1 VDTETK
7 SLLFNAVPLFVLA
20 ALYLG
25 VGLALVPGLW
35 RDRRRLSILDL
46 ALGSLFP
53 CIAVP
58 AAVFGALVVHDG
70 RPLGGEIWPALM
82 ATLVA
87 FVPPLLLL
95 VRWSDRTLVATAARA
110 REAEALTTIR
120 DRELEAVSAISTEL
134 ARTNDAETAVR
145 LLLRHVLEL
154 VGVEFTALALVDEDA
169 TEAVG
174 FLALDPTGEV
184 DWWPDVRLDLVNEP
198 SGIASAVFE
207 AAPVAIFD
215 VEGST
220 RVSPRLVEAVG
231 AKSGVWV
238 PLISEERVLG
248 VLVAATTG
256 ERRAFTSE
264 EITLMQALAGD
275 AALAFERTQS
285 AAALEQALERERLVS
300 RVAARVRSELDVEAL
315 LRVAVAETGAA
326 LQADRC
332 FVRLGD
338 PAEPDEPMPVVAE
351 WLAEGVEPIGNR
363 AAALPVSNLALRER
377 RTIAIGDVEAAPE
390 LDDPTLGGRH
400 GLGGLGSRAVV
411 ATPIAAFDEVIGVLS
426 VHRSTVEPWTDADVS
441 VVEQVAR
448 EASLALHT
456 ARLLEEKALRLEQQA
471 GLLKAAQSLGSELQL
486 DAVLQLLVDQVAQ
499 LLAVD
504 AADCYLLDPG
514 RGTLR
519 CAAVHGLPADLVG
532 FEFGTEKGVA
542 AETLRSGRPVVVGD
556 YGELSDPVPHPAYAG
571 FTEAMVAPMR
581 WPDETL
587 GVLGVGARGPGRS
600 FTRSDADLLEAFAG
614 LASLALR
621 NAESFA
627 ERTRQAR
634 IQLGFY
640 RIAAILG
647 HSLSLA
653 ETYAAVA
660 QAASEALGGAFAAV
674 LLPQAQRLE
683 LVGAHNLPDALADA
697 FRGSGPAATDALRD
711 AAREGRVLASSS
723 LADDDRFGDEWRAAA
738 AGCGCRS
745 VLAVPF
751 ERARGE
757 EGGLVLVFFGESR
770 SFADE
775 DLELARNLAGATQGA
790 LERAE
795 LFEAERS
802 SRALSQ
808 QLARTGGLLATELDP
823 AAVLDEVVQQAPRL
837 VGAEACTIA
846 VLEEDS
852 LSVTAAEGKAAQ
864 AALGTRAPATGPLAG
879 DVVQSRAPVAVE
891 NAADDPRLAA
901 ADAVLAAGCVSYLG
915 VPLVGPEGALHGVLS
930 VYGERPRA
938 WRPEEVEALRA
949 LAGNAS
955 AALSNA
961 ELYQRV
967 ALEKER
973 SFAILANIADGIVAV
988 DREGDVVLWN
998 HAAEGITGVPQEE
1011 ALGHP
1016 PAEVLGRELESG
1028 GETPSGDRLVPIVR
1042 SDQEIW
1048 LSVTEA
1054 VMRDPAG
1061 RVAGKIFAFRDIS
1074 ADRAVEQMKSEF
1086 VSAVS
1091 HELRTPLT
1099 SIYGFAETLLRQDV
1113 LFGEE
1118 ERRTFLHYIASES
1131 ERLTRIVDALL
1142 SVARLD
1148 SGDLQVAV
1156 APTDVGALLGEAV
1169 AAVQEDAPEEH
1180 SFVVELPDEG
1190 VAAVA
1195 DAEKLRQIL
1204 AVLLDNA
1211 VRYSPAGGMVTV
1223 AARRKADKVELAVAD
1238 EGIGIPTGEQE
1249 RIFRKFYRAEGST
1262 RDGGAGGTGLG
1273 LFIAKGLVEAMG
1285 GRIAV
1290 KSVEG
1295 EGSTF
1300 SFELPLARVSVPSAV
1315 E

>member
-1 VDTETK
+1 VDTGTK
-7 SLLFNAVPLFVLA
+7 SLLFNAVPLLLLA
-20 ALYLG
+20 ALYLV

-35 RDRRRLSILDL
+35 RDRRRLTILDV
-46 ALGSLFP
+46 ALCALFP

-58 AAVFGALVVHDG
+58 AAVFGTLVLHDE
-70 RPLGGEIWPALM
+70 RPLGGELWSSFV

-87 FVPPLLLL
+87 FVPPLLL
-95 VRWSDRTLVATAARA
+95 VARWRERALVATAQRA
-110 REAEALTTIR
+110 REAEARTTIR
-120 DRELEAVSAISTEL
+120 DRELEAVSAISTAL
-134 ARTNDAETAVR
+134 ARTQDAEAAAR

-154 VGVEFTALALVDEDA
+154 VGVEFAALALVDEDL

-174 FLALDPTGEV
+174 FLALGPEGELE
-184 DWWPDVRLDLVNEP
+184 WWREVRLDLQNEP
-198 SGIASAVFE
+198 SGIASAVFD
-207 AAPVAIFD
+207 AAPVAIYD
-215 VEGST
+215 IQGSS
-220 RVSPRLVEAVG
+220 RVSPRLAEAVG

-248 VLVAATTG
+248 VLVEAATG

-264 EITLMQALAGD
+264 EITLVQALAGD
-275 AALAFERTQS
+275 AALAFERAQS
-285 AAALEQALERERLVS
+285 AAALERALERERLVT
-300 RVAARVRSELDVEAL
+300 RVGSRVRSELDVDTL
-315 LRVAVAETGAA
+315 LQVAVSEIGAA
-326 LQADRC
+326 LEVDRC
-332 FVRLGD
+332 FVRLGR
-338 PAEPDEPMPVVAE
+338 PGEPMPVAAE
-351 WLAEGVEPIGNR
+351 WLAPGAESVGVGGR
-363 AAALPVSNLALRER
+363 AAAVAVSNLALRER
-377 RTIAIGDVEAAPE
+377 RTVALADVEAAQE
-390 LDDPTLGGRH
+390 LDDPSLGGREALRE
-400 GLGGLGSRAVV
+400 LGVRAAL
-411 ATPIAAFDEVIGVLS
+411 ATPILVFDEIIGVLS
-426 VHRSTVEPWTDADVS
+426 LHRSRPKPWSEADVT
-441 VVEQVAR
+441 VVEAVAR

-456 ARLLEEKALRLEQQA
+456 ARLLEENARRLEQQA
-471 GLLKAAQSLGSELQL
+471 GLLGAAQALGGELQL

-504 AADCYLLDPG
+504 AADCYLFDAA

-519 CAAVHGLPADLVG
+519 CAAVHGLPAELVG
-532 FEFGTEKGVA
+532 FEFESDKGVTGQA
-542 AETLRSGRPVVVGD
+542 LRTGRPVVVRD
-556 YGELSDPVPHPAYAG
+556 YDELADPVPHAAYAG
-571 FTEAMVAPMR
+571 FLQAMVAPMR
-581 WPDETL
+581 WSGETL
-587 GVLGVGARGPGRS
+587 GVLGVGMHGDGRE
-600 FTRSDADLLEAFAG
+600 FAQSDADLLEAFAG

-627 ERTRQAR
+627 ERTHQAR

-647 HSLSLA
+647 HSLSLG
-653 ETYAAVA
+653 ETYDAVA

-674 LLPQAQRLE
+674 LLPYAKRLE
-683 LVGAHNLPDALADA
+683 LAGAHQLPGA
-697 FRGSGPAATDALRD
+697 FPAGVATATDALVD
-711 AAREGRVLASSS
+711 AAREGRVLAASA
-723 LADDDRFGDEWRAAA
+723 LEEDDRFDQEWRARAVES
-738 AGCGCRS
+738 GCGAM
-745 VLAVPF
+745 LAVPF

-757 EGGLVLVFFGESR
+757 TSGLVLVFFSEGR
-770 SFADE
+770 AFADE
-775 DLELARNLAGATQGA
+775 DLELARNLAGATRGA

-802 SRALSQ
+802 ARALSQ

-837 VGAEACTIA
+837 VGAEACTIS
-846 VLEEDS
+846 VLEEDE
-852 LSVTAAEGKAAQ
+852 LVVTAAEGIAAE
-864 AALGTRAPATGPLAG
+864 AALGTRSPTTGPLAG
-879 DVVQSRAPVAVE
+879 DVVQSRASVEVESAVDE
-891 NAADDPRLAA
+891 PRLAR
-901 ADAVLAAGCVSYLG
+901 ADPVVAAGCASYLG

-930 VYGERPRA
+930 VYGERPRT

-949 LAGNAS
+949 LAGNTS

-988 DREGDVVLWN
+988 DREGRVVLWN
-998 HAAEGITGVPQEE
+998 RAAEEITGVPQEE
-1011 ALGHP
+1011 ALDHL

-1042 SDQEIW
+1042 SGQEAW

-1061 RVAGKIFAFRDIS
+1061 LVAGRIFAFRDIS

-1099 SIYGFAETLLRQDV
+1099 SIYGFAETLLRQDI

-1118 ERRTFLHYIASES
+1118 ERRTFLRYIASES

-1142 SVARLD
+1142 NVARLD
-1148 SGDLQVAV
+1148 TGDLQVV
-1156 APTDVGALLGEAV
+1156 LAPTDVAALVSEAV
-1169 AAVQEDAPEEH
+1169 AAVQETEPVEH
-1180 SFVVELPDEG
+1180 SFVVDVPDDG
-1190 VAAVA
+1190 LAAAA
-1195 DAEKLRQIL
+1195 DPEKLRQIL

-1211 VRYSPAGGMVTV
+1211 VRYSPAGGTVTV
-1223 AARRKADKVELAVAD
+1223 AARRNADKVELEVVD
-1238 EGIGIPTGEQE
+1238 EGIGIPAAEQE

-1273 LFIAKGLVEAMG
+1273 LFIAQGLVQAMG
-1285 GRIAV
+1285 GRIVVA
-1290 KSVEG
+1290 SVEG
-1295 EGSTF
+1295 QGSTF
-1300 SFELPLARVSVPSAV
+1300 SFELPLARLRVASAV

>member
-1 VDTETK
+1 VDTGTK
-7 SLLFNAVPLFVLA
+7 SLLFNAVPLLVLA

-25 VGLALVPGLW
+25 VGLALVPSLW

-53 CIAVP
+53 CVAVL
-58 AAVFGALVVHDG
+58 AAVFGALVLHDE
-70 RPLGGEIWPALM
+70 RPLGDELWSSFV

-87 FVPPLLLL
+87 AVPPLLLL
-95 VRWSDRTLVATAARA
+95 ARWRNRALVATTQRA
-110 REAEALTTIR
+110 REAEARTTIR
-120 DRELEAVSAISTEL
+120 DRELEAVSAFSTAL
-134 ARTNDAETAVR
+134 ARTQDPEAAGR

-154 VGVEFTALALVDEDA
+154 VGVEFAAIALVDEDS

-174 FLALDPTGEV
+174 FLALAPEGELE
-184 DWWPDVRLDLVNEP
+184 WWREVRLDLQNEP

-207 AAPVAIFD
+207 AAPVSIYD
-215 VEGST
+215 VEGSS
-220 RVSPRLVEAVG
+220 RVSPRLAEAVG

-248 VLVAATTG
+248 VLVAVTTG

-264 EITLMQALAGD
+264 EITLMEALAGD
-275 AALAFERTQS
+275 AALAFERAQS

-300 RVAARVRSELDVEAL
+300 RVGSRVRSELDVDAL
-315 LRVAVAETGAA
+315 LQVAVSEIGAA
-326 LQADRC
+326 LQVDRC
-332 FVRLGD
+332 FVRLGV
-338 PAEPDEPMPVVAE
+338 PGEPMPIAAE
-351 WLAEGVEPIGNR
+351 WLAPGVGSVGGR
-363 AAALPVSNLALRER
+363 TAALPVSNLALRER
-377 RTIAIGDVEAAPE
+377 RTVALADVEAAPE
-390 LDDPTLGGRH
+390 LDDPE
-400 GLGGLGSRAVV
+400 LGSREALRALEARAIL
-411 ATPIAAFDEVIGVLS
+411 ATPILAFDEIIGVLS
-426 VHRSTVEPWTDADVS
+426 LHRSRPKPWAEADVS
-441 VVEQVAR
+441 VVEAVAR

-456 ARLLEEKALRLEQQA
+456 ARLLEENARRLEQQA
-471 GLLKAAQSLGSELQL
+471 GLLKAARSLGSELQL

-504 AADCYLLDPG
+504 AADCYLLDSTH
-514 RGTLR
+514 GTLR
-519 CAAVHGLPADLVG
+519 CAAVHGLPAELVG
-532 FEFGTEKGVA
+532 FEFESDKGVTGQA
-542 AETLRSGRPVVVGD
+542 LRTGRPVVVKD
-556 YGELSDPVPHPAYAG
+556 YDELADPVPHEAYAG
-571 FTEAMVAPMR
+571 FSQAMVAPMR
-581 WPDETL
+581 WSDETL
-587 GVLGVGARGPGRS
+587 GVLGVGVQGDGRE
-600 FTRSDADLLEAFAG
+600 FAQSDADLLEAFAG

-627 ERTRQAR
+627 DRTRQAR
-634 IQLGFY
+634 IQLGLY

-647 HSLSLA
+647 HSLSLG
-653 ETYAAVA
+653 ETYNAVA

-674 LLPQAQRLE
+674 LLQHAKRLE
-683 LVGAHNLPDALADA
+683 LVGEHELPDA
-697 FRGSGPAATDALRD
+697 FRSGVTTATDALVD
-711 AAREGRVLASSS
+711 AAREGRVLAASA
-723 LADDDRFGDEWRAAA
+723 LAEDDRFDEEWRALA
-738 AGCGCRS
+738 AGCGIGS
-745 VLAVPF
+745 MLTVPF

-757 EGGLVLVFFGESR
+757 AGGLVLVFFSEGR
-770 SFADE
+770 TFADE
-775 DLELARNLAGATQGA
+775 DLELARNLAGAARGA

-802 SRALSQ
+802 ARALSQ

-837 VGAEACTIA
+837 VGAEACTIN
-846 VLEEDS
+846 VLEEDE
-852 LSVTAAEGKAAQ
+852 LVVTAAEGTAAE
-864 AALGTRAPATGPLAG
+864 AALGTRSPTTGPLAG

-891 NAADDPRLAA
+891 SAADEPRLAR
-901 ADAVLAAGCVSYLG
+901 ADPVIAAGCASYLG

-938 WRPEEVEALRA
+938 WRPEEVEALRG
-949 LAGNAS
+949 LAGNTS

-988 DREGDVVLWN
+988 DREGHVVLWN
-998 HAAEGITGVPQEE
+998 RAAEEITGVPQEE

-1016 PAEVLGRELESG
+1016 PPDVLGRELESG

-1042 SDQEIW
+1042 SGQEAW

-1061 RVAGKIFAFRDIS
+1061 LVAGRIFAFRDIS

-1113 LFGEE
+1113 LFGED
-1118 ERRTFLHYIASES
+1118 ERRTFLRYIASES

-1142 SVARLD
+1142 NVARLD
-1148 SGDLQVAV
+1148 TGDLQVV
-1156 APTDVGALLGEAV
+1156 LAPTDVGALVAEAV
-1169 AAVQEDAPEEH
+1169 TAAQEAAPGEH
-1180 SFVVELPDEG
+1180 SFAVDVPGEG
-1190 VAAVA
+1190 LAAAA
-1195 DAEKLRQIL
+1195 DPEKLRQIL

-1211 VRYSPAGGMVTV
+1211 VRYSPAGGTVTV
-1223 AARRKADKVELAVAD
+1223 AARRNADKVELEVAD
-1238 EGIGIPTGEQE
+1238 EGIGIPAAEQE
-1249 RIFRKFYRAEGST
+1249 RIFRKFYRAEGSA

-1273 LFIAKGLVEAMG
+1273 LFIAQGLVQAMG

-1290 KSVEG
+1290 ASVEG

-1300 SFELPLARVSVPSAV
+1300 SFELPLARLRVASPV

>member
-1 VDTETK
+1 VDTGTK
-7 SLLFNAVPLFVLA
+7 SLLFNAVPLLVLA
-20 ALYLG
+20 ALYLV

-35 RDRRRLSILDL
+35 RDRRRLSILDV
-46 ALGSLFP
+46 ALCALFP

-58 AAVFGALVVHDG
+58 AAVFGILVLHDE
-70 RPLGGEIWPALM
+70 RPLGGELWSSFV

-87 FVPPLLLL
+87 YVPPLLL
-95 VRWSDRTLVATAARA
+95 VARWRERALVATAQRA
-110 REAEALTTIR
+110 REAEARTTIR
-120 DRELEAVSAISTEL
+120 DRELEAVSAISTAL
-134 ARTNDAETAVR
+134 ARTQDAEAAAR

-154 VGVEFTALALVDEDA
+154 LGVEFAALALVDEDL

-174 FLALDPTGEV
+174 FLALSPDGELE
-184 DWWPDVRLDLVNEP
+184 WWRDVRLDLENEP
-198 SGIASAVFE
+198 SGIASAVFD
-207 AAPVAIFD
+207 AAPVSIYD

-220 RVSPRLVEAVG
+220 RVSPRLAEAVG

-264 EITLMQALAGD
+264 EITLIQALAGD
-275 AALAFERTQS
+275 AALAFDRTQS

-300 RVAARVRSELDVEAL
+300 RVGTRVRSELDVDAL
-315 LRVAVAETGAA
+315 LQVAVSEIGAA
-326 LQADRC
+326 LEVDRC
-332 FVRLGD
+332 FVRLGV
-338 PAEPDEPMPVVAE
+338 PGEPMPVAAE
-351 WLAEGVEPIGNR
+351 WLAAGAQSIGGR
-363 AAALPVSNLALRER
+363 SAALAVSNLALRER
-377 RTIAIGDVEAAPE
+377 RTVAIEEVEAAPE
-390 LDDPTLGGRH
+390 LDDLGLGGREA
-400 GLGGLGSRAVV
+400 LRELDARAVL
-411 ATPIAAFDEVIGVLS
+411 ATPIVAFDEIIGVLS
-426 VHRSTVEPWTDADVS
+426 VHRSRPKPWGEADVT
-441 VVEQVAR
+441 VVEAVAR
-448 EASLALHT
+448 EVSLALHT
-456 ARLLEEKALRLEQQA
+456 ARLLEENTRRLEQQA

-486 DAVLQLLVDQVAQ
+486 DAVLQLLVDQVAL

-504 AADCYLLDPG
+504 AADCYLLDPA

-519 CAAVHGLPADLVG
+519 CAAVHGLPAELVG
-532 FEFGTEKGVA
+532 FEFESGKGVTGQA
-542 AETLRSGRPVVVGD
+542 LRTGRPVLVKAYD
-556 YGELSDPVPHPAYAG
+556 ELADPVPHAAYAG
-571 FTEAMVAPMR
+571 FAQAMVAPMR
-581 WPDETL
+581 WSGETL
-587 GVLGVGARGPGRS
+587 GALGVGVRRDGRE
-600 FTRSDADLLEAFAG
+600 FAQSDADFLEAFAG

-627 ERTRQAR
+627 DRTRQAR

-647 HSLSLA
+647 QSLSLN
-653 ETYAAVA
+653 ETYNAVA

-674 LLPQAQRLE
+674 LLPHAKRLE
-683 LVGAHNLPDALADA
+683 LVGAYDLPDA
-697 FRGSGPAATDALRD
+697 FRGGVATSTDALVD
-711 AAREGRVLASSS
+711 AAREGRVLAASA
-723 LADDDRFGDEWRAAA
+723 LAEDDRFDQEWRALAA
-738 AGCGCRS
+738 RCGCGS
-745 VLAVPF
+745 LLAVPF

-757 EGGLVLVFFGESR
+757 GGGLVLVFFSEGR
-770 SFADE
+770 AFADE
-775 DLELARNLAGATQGA
+775 DLELARNLAGAARGA

-802 SRALSQ
+802 ARALSQ

-837 VGAEACTIA
+837 VGAEACTIS
-846 VLEEDS
+846 VLEEDE
-852 LSVTAAEGKAAQ
+852 LVVTAAEGTAAEG
-864 AALGTRAPATGPLAG
+864 ALGMRSPTTGPLAG

-891 NAADDPRLAA
+891 SAVDEPRLAR
-901 ADAVLAAGCVSYLG
+901 ADPVVAAGCASYLG

-949 LAGNAS
+949 LAGNTS

-988 DREGDVVLWN
+988 DRDGRVVLWN
-998 HAAEGITGVPQEE
+998 RAAEEITGVPQEE

-1016 PAEVLGRELESG
+1016 PAEVLGRELESN

-1042 SDQEIW
+1042 SGQEAW

-1061 RVAGKIFAFRDIS
+1061 LVAGRIFAFRDIS
-1074 ADRAVEQMKSEF
+1074 ADRAVEQMKSDF

-1118 ERRTFLHYIASES
+1118 ERRTFLRYIASES

-1148 SGDLQVAV
+1148 TGDLQVVV
-1156 APTDVGALLGEAV
+1156 APTDVGAAVSEAV
-1169 AAVQEDAPEEH
+1169 AAVQETAPGEH
-1180 SFVVELPDEG
+1180 SFVVDVAGEG
-1190 VAAVA
+1190 LAAAA
-1195 DAEKLRQIL
+1195 DPEKLRQIL

-1211 VRYSPAGGMVTV
+1211 VRYSPTGGTVTV
-1223 AARRKADKVELAVAD
+1223 SARRKADKVELEVAD
-1238 EGIGIPTGEQE
+1238 EGIGIPAAEQE
-1249 RIFRKFYRAEGST
+1249 RIFRKFYRAEASA

-1273 LFIAKGLVEAMG
+1273 LFIAQGLVQAMG

-1290 KSVEG
+1290 ASVEG

-1300 SFELPLARVSVPSAV
+1300 SFELPLARLRVASAV

>member
-1 VDTETK
+1 MDTGTK
-7 SLLFNAVPLFVLA
+7 SLLFNAVPLLVLA

-25 VGLALVPGLW
+25 VGLALVPSLW
-35 RDRRRLSILDL
+35 RDRRRLSVLDV

-53 CIAVP
+53 CVAVP
-58 AAVFGALVVHDG
+58 AAVFGALVLHDR
-70 RPLGGEIWPALM
+70 RPLGEELWSSFV

-95 VRWSDRTLVATAARA
+95 ARWRQRALVATTTRA
-110 REAEALTTIR
+110 REAEARTTIR
-120 DRELEAVSAISTEL
+120 DRELEAVSAVSTEL
-134 ARTNDAETAVR
+134 ARTQDAEAAAR

-154 VGVEFTALALVDEDA
+154 VGVEFAALALVDEDS

-174 FLALDPTGEV
+174 FLALAPQGELE
-184 DWWPDVRLDLVNEP
+184 WWRDIRLDLANEP

-207 AAPVAIFD
+207 AAPVAIYD

-256 ERRAFTSE
+256 ERRAFTTE

-275 AALAFERTQS
+275 AALTFERTQS
-285 AAALEQALERERLVS
+285 AAALAQALERERLVS
-300 RVAARVRSELDVEAL
+300 RVGARVRSELDIEAL
-315 LRVAVAETGAA
+315 LQVAVSEIGAA
-326 LQADRC
+326 LVVDRC
-332 FVRLGD
+332 FVRLG
-338 PAEPDEPMPVVAE
+338 EPGEPMPVVTE
-351 WLAEGVEPIGNR
+351 WLTAGTQSIGDR
-363 AAALPVSNLALRER
+363 AAALAVSNLALRER
-377 RTIAIGDVEAAPE
+377 RTVAIGDIEAAQE
-390 LDDPTLGGRH
+390 LDDPSLGGREA
-400 GLGGLGSRAVV
+400 LRELEARAVL
-411 ATPIAAFDEVIGVLS
+411 ATPLLAFDEIIGVLS
-426 VHRSTVEPWTDADVS
+426 LHRSRPKPWADADVT
-441 VVEQVAR
+441 VVEAVAR

-456 ARLLEEKALRLEQQA
+456 ARLLEENARRLEQQA
-471 GLLKAAQSLGSELQL
+471 GLLRAAQSLGSELQL
-486 DAVLQLLVDQVAQ
+486 DTVLQLLVDQVAQ

-504 AADCYLLDPG
+504 AADCYLLDSD

-519 CAAVHGLPADLVG
+519 CAAVHGLPAELVG
-532 FEFGTEKGVA
+532 FEFESEKGVTGQA
-542 AETLRSGRPVVVGD
+542 LRSGRPVVVTD
-556 YGELSDPVPHPAYAG
+556 YDELAEPVPHAAYTG
-571 FTEAMVAPMR
+571 FSQAIVAPMR
-581 WPDETL
+581 WSGETL
-587 GVLGVGARGPGRS
+587 GVLGVGLHGVGRT
-600 FTRSDADLLEAFAG
+600 FAESDADLLEAFAG

-634 IQLGFY
+634 VQLGFY

-653 ETYAAVA
+653 ETYNAVA

-674 LLPQAQRLE
+674 LLPYAKRLE
-683 LVGAHNLPDALADA
+683 LVGAHDLPDAIADA
-697 FRGSGPAATDALRD
+697 FRSGGATATDALSD
-711 AAREGRVLASSS
+711 AAREGRVLAASS
-723 LADDDRFGDEWRAAA
+723 LADDDRFGADWRALADR
-738 AGCGCRS
+738 CGCRS
-745 VLAVPF
+745 LLAVPF

-757 EGGLVLVFFGESR
+757 AGGLVLVFFSESR
-770 SFADE
+770 AFADE
-775 DLELARNLAGATQGA
+775 DLELARNLAGAAHGA

-802 SRALSQ
+802 ARALSQ

-837 VGAEACTIA
+837 VGAEACTIS
-846 VLEEDS
+846 VLEEDE
-852 LSVTAAEGKAAQ
+852 LVVTAAEGKAAEG
-864 AALGTRAPATGPLAG
+864 ALGTRSPTTGPLAG

-891 NAADDPRLAA
+891 SAVDEPRLVAADP
-901 ADAVLAAGCVSYLG
+901 VLAAGCAAYLG

-949 LAGNAS
+949 LAGNTS

-988 DREGDVVLWN
+988 DREGHVVLWN
-998 HAAEGITGVPQEE
+998 QAAEQITGVPQEE
-1011 ALGHP
+1011 ALGHA
-1016 PAEVLGRELESG
+1016 PAQVLGRELESD
-1028 GETPSGDRLVPIVR
+1028 GETPSGDRLVSIVR
-1042 SDQEIW
+1042 SGQEAW

-1061 RVAGKIFAFRDIS
+1061 LVAGRIFAFRDIS

-1118 ERRTFLHYIASES
+1118 ERRTFLRYIASES

-1142 SVARLD
+1142 NVARLD
-1148 SGDLQVAV
+1148 TGDLQVVV
-1156 APTDVGALLGEAV
+1156 APTDVAALVTETV
-1169 AAVQEDAPEEH
+1169 AAVQEAGPREH
-1180 SFVVELPDEG
+1180 SFVVDVPDEG
-1190 VAAVA
+1190 VAAAA
-1195 DAEKLRQIL
+1195 DQEKLRQIL

-1211 VRYSPAGGMVTV
+1211 VRYSPAGGTVTV
-1223 AARRKADKVELAVAD
+1223 VARRKADKVELEVAD
-1238 EGIGIPTGEQE
+1238 EGIGIPAAEQE
-1249 RIFRKFYRAEGST
+1249 RIFRKFYRAEASA

-1273 LFIAKGLVEAMG
+1273 LFIAQGLVEAMG

-1290 KSVEG
+1290 ESVEG

-1300 SFELPLARVSVPSAV
+1300 SFELPLARVRIASPV